1 MKYLRKGWGIKK
13 RDIQKLY
20 GYFKSNAK
28 TRLTRNFIFDYYT
41 DKFIEAVKNDDNY
54 TRHYFD
60 IEILGNLISYDK
72 LSKNLSYKYIT

>member
-1 MKYLRKGWGIKK
+1 MKYLRKAWGIKK

-41 DKFIEAVKNDDNY
+41 DKFLEALTNDDNN
-54 TRHYFD
+54 
-60 IEILGNLISYDK
+60 EILGNLILSA
-72 LSKNLSYKYIT
+72 SKNLSV